1 MGFVDQ
7 QLAQVA
13 RELTMLAQE
22 AAGHA
27 EARRAVE
34 GARAALD
41 EPAADP
47 VDRLGVAQ
55 GRLLLAALEAGLAHP
70 TRPRR
75 PAAALRMLELALE
88 LVSLEE
94 RIDAG
99 VAAEDTPLGERKL
112 QLLWYEAASV
122 PAVRR
127 DPRFAAVV
135 GRLAERPI
143 GQEEIVEVADEQ
155 ADAEERREILE
166 VVLRGAAASRVPA
179 LDLAG
184 PLVVAPLVLLE
195 GTLVLPFDEVDAMW
209 ATLAALTSRG
219 ARDAESEPLAKL
231 ATQLGARRSWCSA
244 PLVEGVT
251 RGLAARVDKRGAAE
265 RAAFD
270 ADVTRALVEARSRQR
285 RAVFGSEH
293 VRGLFTDGAK
303 GEEVPVYIASECA
316 AKLPSLARVDVRLV
330 AELHPAVDANES
342 ERRCLRV
349 VALAVLGLDR

>member
-1 MGFVDQ
+1 
-7 QLAQVA
+7 
-13 RELTMLAQE
+13 MLAQE
-22 AAGHA
+22 AAGNA

-41 EPAADP
+41 GPAADP

-70 TRPRR
+70 SRPRR

-94 RIDAG
+94 RSDAG
-99 VAAEDTPLGERKL
+99 VAVEGAPLGELGRKL
-112 QLLWYEAASV
+112 QLLWHEAASV

-244 PLVEGVT
+244 PLVRT
-251 RGLAARVDKRGAAE
+251 
-265 RAAFD
+265 
-270 ADVTRALVEARSRQR
+270 ARSSRSR
-285 RAVFGSEH
+285 RS
-293 VRGLFTDGAK
+293 R
-303 GEEVPVYIASECA
+303 
-316 AKLPSLARVDVRLV
+316 
-330 AELHPAVDANES
+330 
-342 ERRCLRV
+342 
-349 VALAVLGLDR
+349 